1 MLKSSKRMV
10 MTVGDS
16 RVGKSTVMKLL
27 LEIYQI
33 QGKRLKVYDHDNRDR
48 LLAYKDLV
56 CIEKIDFF
64 NKQTDRM
71 FIDLVA
77 ADIDIILVDMPG
89 QHIDKICQYIVES
102 ELLEALAEY
111 GWKLTFLQPISHRTD
126 CIDYLTQII
135 QTATN
140 NANYVIVKN
149 YHFAPEFR
157 EYDEKMQKTLLTIGG
172 TEINLMALHR
182 NHYQAM
188 EKAVKPYSQVCQD
201 LSIILFWRSF
211 IFQWIKNFRNSVI
224 NNKLAIKYLGLD

>member
-1 MLKSSKRMV
+1 MWKSSKRMI

-16 RVGKSTVMKLL
+16 RVGKSTVIKLL
-27 LEIYQI
+27 LEMYQI

-48 LLAYKDLV
+48 LLAYQNSV

-71 FIDLVA
+71 LIDLVA
-77 ADIDIILVDMPG
+77 DDIDIILVDMPG
-89 QHIDKICQYIVES
+89 QYIDKICQYITQFELS
-102 ELLEALAEY
+102 EILAEY
-111 GWKLTFLQPISHRTD
+111 GWKLTFIQPISHRTD

-135 QTATN
+135 ETASN

-157 EYDEKMQKTLLTIGG
+157 EYEQTMAKNLLMIGG
-172 TEINLMALHR
+172 TEIELTALHR

-188 EKAVKPYSQVCQD
+188 EKAGIPYSQVCQD
-201 LSIILFWRSF
+201 LSIILFLRSF
-211 IFQWIKNFRNSVI
+211 IYQWIKKFRDSVM
-224 NNKLAIKYLGLD
+224 NNDLAVKYLGLD

>member
-1 MLKSSKRMV
+1 

-16 RVGKSTVMKLL
+16 RVGKSTVIKLL
-27 LEIYQI
+27 LEMYQI

-64 NKQTDRM
+64 NNRTDRM
-71 FIDLVA
+71 FNDLIV
-77 ADIDIILVDMPG
+77 DNLDIILVDMPG
-89 QHIDKICQYIVES
+89 QYLDKICQYIVQS
-102 ELLEALAEY
+102 ELLGALAEY
-111 GWKLTFLQPISHRTD
+111 GWSLTFLQPISHRTD

-140 NANYVIVKN
+140 NANYVVVKN

-157 EYDEKMQKTLLTIGG
+157 EYEQTMAKNLLMIGG
-172 TEINLMALHR
+172 TEIELTALHR

-188 EKAVKPYSQVCQD
+188 EKAGIPYSQVCQD
-201 LSIILFWRSF
+201 ISMILFLRSF
-211 IFQWIKNFRNSVI
+211 IYQWIKKFRDSVMD
-224 NNKLAIKYLGLD
+224 NYLAVKYLGLD